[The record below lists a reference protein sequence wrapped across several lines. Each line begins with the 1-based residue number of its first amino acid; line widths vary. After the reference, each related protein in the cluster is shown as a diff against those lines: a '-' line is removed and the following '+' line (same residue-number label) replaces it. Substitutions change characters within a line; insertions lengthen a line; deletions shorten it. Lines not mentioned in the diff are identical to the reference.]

1 MCFLILNFVKEKTLF
16 IKKIL
21 KKKIKKYNCDKR

>member
-1 MCFLILNFVKEKTLF
+1 MKKKKIIEVKIKKIKKF

-21 KKKIKKYNCDKR
+21 KKNEKSVK